1 MLIVDDD
8 RDSRNL
14 LKSLTNRTSA
24 RGSSLS
30 GGGWPSTL
38 KGSTKVT
45 PADCIGR
52 FATAEADSI
61 HWLKEGYIF
70 VAVGTD
76 TAILA
81 RGADAL
87 LARIKEGAA

>member
-38 KGSTKVT
+38 QGRPKVT
-45 PADCIGR
+45 PAACIGR
-52 FATAEADSI
+52 SATAEADSI
-61 HWLKEGYIF
+61 P
-70 VAVGTD
+70 
-76 TAILA
+76 
-81 RGADAL
+81 GAP
-87 LARIKEGAA
+87 RNRSITSSKNRTS

>member
-8 RDSRNL
+8 RDSHNL

-45 PADCIGR
+45 LTDCIGR
-52 FATAEADSI
+52 FDTAEADS
-61 HWLKEGYIF
+61 
-70 VAVGTD
+70 TP
-76 TAILA
+76 
-81 RGADAL
+81 GAP
-87 LARIKEGAA
+87 RNRSITSSKNRTS